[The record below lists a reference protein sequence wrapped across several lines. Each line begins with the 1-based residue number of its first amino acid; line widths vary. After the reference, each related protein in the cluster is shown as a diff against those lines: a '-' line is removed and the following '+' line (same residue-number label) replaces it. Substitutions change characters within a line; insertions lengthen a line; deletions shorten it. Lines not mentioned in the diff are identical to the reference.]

1 MSTIDELKQVP
12 CSLQAHGAEIL
23 AIFNEAIANSTAIYE
38 YRARTPE
45 VIADWFDDK
54 RRDGRPI
61 IGLVDRAGSLAGFGS
76 FGTFRA
82 RPAYKYTVEHSVYVR
97 VDQRGR
103 GVGTRLLADL
113 IAAARAADVHVMVG
127 GIDAA
132 NQASIALHRRFGFE
146 HAGTIREAAFKFGR
160 WLDLA
165 FYELTLETPRHPFE
179 G

>member
-1 MSTIDELKQVP
+1 MNEEFTRVACTS
-12 CSLQAHGAEIL
+12 QAHGAQVL

-38 YRARTPE
+38 YRPRTARMIE
-45 VIADWFDDK
+45 DWFEEK
-54 RRDGRPI
+54 LRDGRPV
-61 IGLVDRAGSLAGFGS
+61 IGLVDRTETLAGFGT

-97 VDQRGR
+97 ADRRGR
-103 GVGTRLLADL
+103 GIGTRLLAEL
-113 IAAARAADVHVMVG
+113 IDAARAMEVHTMVG

-132 NQASIALHRRFGFE
+132 NEASIALHRRFGFE
-146 HAGTIREAAFKFGR
+146 HAGTVREAAFKFGR

-165 FYELTLETPRHPFE
+165 FYQLILETPRQPLE

>member
-1 MSTIDELKQVP
+1 MNEEITRVACTS
-12 CSLQAHGAEIL
+12 QAHGAQVL

-38 YRARTPE
+38 YRPRTARMIE
-45 VIADWFDDK
+45 DWFEEK
-54 RRDGRPI
+54 LRDGRPV
-61 IGLVDRAGSLAGFGS
+61 IGLVDRTETLAGFGT

-97 VDQRGR
+97 ADRRGQ
-103 GVGTRLLADL
+103 GIGTRLLAEL
-113 IAAARAADVHVMVG
+113 IDAARAMEVHTMVG

-132 NQASIALHRRFGFE
+132 NEASIALHRRFGFE
-146 HAGTIREAAFKFGR
+146 HAGTVREAAFKFGR

-165 FYELTLETPRHPFE
+165 FYQLILETPRQPLE

>member
-1 MSTIDELKQVP
+1 MAETEEFTQVP
-12 CSLQAHGAEIL
+12 CTFSAHGTEIL

-38 YRARTPE
+38 YRARTPAM
-45 VIADWFDDK
+45 IADWFEDK
-54 RRDGRPI
+54 RRDGRPV
-61 IGLVDRAGSLAGFGS
+61 IGLVDRAGSLAGFGT

-97 VDQRGR
+97 ADRRGR
-103 GVGTRLLADL
+103 GIGARLLAEL
-113 IAAARAADVHVMVG
+113 IAAARALQVHTMVG

-132 NQASIALHRRFGFE
+132 NEASIALHRRFGFE
-146 HAGTIREAAFKFGR
+146 HAGTVREAAFKFGR

-165 FYELTLETPRHPFE
+165 FYQLILETPRHPLE

>member
-1 MSTIDELKQVP
+1 MNEEFTQVP
-12 CSLQAHGAEIL
+12 CTLQAHGAQVL

-38 YRARTPE
+38 YRPRTE
-45 VIADWFDDK
+45 RMIAEWFDDK
-54 RRDGRPI
+54 IRDGRPI
-61 IGLVDRAGSLAGFGS
+61 IGLVDGAGALAGFGT

-97 VDQRGR
+97 ADRRGR
-103 GVGTRLLADL
+103 GVGTRLLAGL
-113 IAAARAADVHVMVG
+113 IAAARSGDVHVMVG

-132 NQASIALHRRFGFE
+132 NEASIALHRRFGFE

-165 FYELTLETPRHPFE
+165 FYQLTLETPRRPLE

>member
-1 MSTIDELKQVP
+1 MNEEFTRVACTS
-12 CSLQAHGAEIL
+12 QAHGAQVL

-38 YRARTPE
+38 YRPRTARMIE
-45 VIADWFDDK
+45 DWFEEK
-54 RRDGRPI
+54 LRDGRPI
-61 IGLVDRAGSLAGFGS
+61 IGLVDRTETLAGFGT

-97 VDQRGR
+97 ADRRGQ
-103 GVGTRLLADL
+103 GIGTRLLAEL
-113 IAAARAADVHVMVG
+113 IAAARAMEVHTMVG

-132 NQASIALHRRFGFE
+132 NEASIALHRRFGFE
-146 HAGTIREAAFKFGR
+146 HAGTVREAAFKFGR

-165 FYELTLETPRHPFE
+165 FYQLILETPRQPLE